1 MKDEFRSK
9 RPTRTLL
16 KRRIIAICL
25 TATGLWGL
33 TGCFYLPTPEHPT
46 DKKQADFREL
56 VGGAD
61 SKRRLRPGVATRDS
75 VTAVLGPPAW
85 VSKDRRSTAY
95 TLDTVRAVWVYPVC
109 FATDVASQRIY
120 AVRLVFDDNNVLAS
134 WDLVHVDQK
143 LDWFKGVP
151 VPAKRAI
158 ERLNVGVT
166 ENAVIEPAAKH

>member
-1 MKDEFRSK
+1 MTEESRPRSRLSMRFR
-9 RPTRTLL
+9 RRLL
-16 KRRIIAICL
+16 PLFLAAL
-25 TATGLWGL
+25 GLWGL
-33 TGCFYLPTPEHPT
+33 AGCFYLPTPEHPT
-46 DKKQADFREL
+46 DKKQADVREL

-85 VSKDRRSTAY
+85 VSKDRRSIAY

-109 FATDVASQRIY
+109 FATNVASQRIY
-120 AVRLVFDDNNVLAS
+120 AVRRVFDDNNVLVS